1 MTTHVMERP
10 VESAAPNSTAA
21 EQAVDCSQLQEAGHP
36 RIRFESVA
44 VRYGKRYALTDL
56 NLTLNAGEALAL
68 LGPSGSGKTT
78 ILRALAGFTP
88 IDRGRITIDGTDIST
103 LSPQQRGFGIVVQN
117 YALFPHMNVAENV
130 AFGLW
135 ARHARR
141 SEVRST
147 VAEHLDLVGMG
158 EYAKS
163 RPHELSGGQ
172 QQRVA
177 LARALAIRPDVL
189 LMDEPLSALDAPLR
203 RVMLAELLRLHH
215 KLPDLTMLFVT
226 HDQAEALALADR
238 VGLLRDGRLL
248 ALDTP
253 KRLYDRPPNRFAAE
267 FLGQTN
273 LLKVHVTRW
282 AGRKGPIGVR
292 LGSQTLKVHAPT
304 LPIDDQN
311 ACWLCLRP
319 HQLTLRPEEY
329 TAEQTNRLQGL
340 VVSSEWKGSHYRI
353 QMEVEGQFVFL
364 ETSARDIPPQ
374 KGSQTVLYFSM
385 TAPCLLPQEDQYCN

>member
-1 MTTHVMERP
+1 MPAQVMELP
-10 VESAAPNSTAA
+10 VGDVGSCTPAAPTA
-21 EQAVDCSQLQEAGHP
+21 DCNLPLEGCTP
-36 RIRFESVA
+36 RIRFEGVN
-44 VRYGKRYALTDL
+44 VRYGKCAALVDFD
-56 NLTLNAGEALAL
+56 LTLNAGEALAL

-88 IDRGRITIDGTDIST
+88 IDSGRITIDGTDIST

-117 YALFPHMNVAENV
+117 YALFPHMNVADNV
-130 AFGLW
+130 AFGLR
-135 ARHARR
+135 ARGRRR
-141 SEVRST
+141 SEIRST
-147 VAEHLDLVGMG
+147 VAEHLELVGMSD
-158 EYAKS
+158 YARS

-203 RVMLAELLRLHH
+203 REMLGELIRLHD

-238 VGLLRDGRLL
+238 VGLLRDGMLL

-253 KRLYDRPPNRFAAE
+253 KRLYNRPPNRFAAE

-273 LLKVHVTRW
+273 LLRVDVA
-282 AGRKGPIGVR
+282 AGGNREGTIGVR
-292 LGSQTLKVHAPT
+292 LGSQMVTVRAH
-304 LPIDDQN
+304 DGWNGRQN
-311 ACWLCLRP
+311 AGWLCLRP
-319 HQLTLRPEEY
+319 HQLTLRPDPQS
-329 TAEQTNRLQGL
+329 AAQANRLHGV

-353 QMEVEGQFVFL
+353 HVKVEGQSIFL
-364 ETSARDIPPQ
+364 ETNAMHAPPR
-374 KGSQTVLYFSM
+374 KGSHTALFFSL
-385 TAPCLLPQEDQYCN
+385 TDPCLLPREERCPN